1 MTRAQFAEAR
11 FAAARIVRP
20 LELRELQVWARQE
33 NLLLDNAAFDRAW
46 RACGAI
52 AGMENQVLKG
62 TDDYSREFLREY
74 RAATEQGP
82 TVNVALRT
90 NALKVSDGA
99 VKIGN
104 NVVTAAK
111 GYLWVDAV
119 NGAAIFKS
127 T

>member
-1 MTRAQFAEAR
+1 MPSYVKFRDVSMVIQAGQQLASAGEALDSDVK
-11 FAAARIVRP
+11 RITT
-20 LELRELQVWARQE
+20 
-33 NLLLDNAAFDRAW
+33 D
-46 RACGAI
+46 I

>member
-1 MTRAQFAEAR
+1 VPSYVKFRDMSAVITAGQQLASAGEALNTDVTRITTDIA
-11 FAAARIVRP
+11 
-20 LELRELQVWARQE
+20 
-33 NLLLDNAAFDRAW
+33 NL
-46 RACGAI
+46 
-52 AGMENQVLKG
+52 ENQVLKG

-82 TVNVALRT
+82 TVNEAIRT
-90 NALKVSDGA
+90 NAVKVAQGA
-99 VKIGN
+99 RDIGN

-119 NGAAIFKS
+119 NGAAMFKA

>member
-1 MTRAQFAEAR
+1 VPSYAKFRDVSAVIQAGQRLASAGEALDTDVK
-11 FAAARIVRP
+11 RITTDI
-20 LELRELQVWARQE
+20 A
-33 NLLLDNAAFDRAW
+33 NL
-46 RACGAI
+46 
-52 AGMENQVLKG
+52 ENQVLKG

-74 RAATEQGP
+74 HAATDQGS
-82 TVNVALRT
+82 TVNEALRT
-90 NALKVSDGA
+90 NSVRVAQGA
-99 VKIGN
+99 VDIGN